1 MEDAA
6 PPLLRSVP
14 PTLWR
19 TPLHPCF
26 SLKMKEA
33 FDPSV
38 PVAAATPEAD
48 NGASIFTRKNIWS
61 DAAAKGDDDSSPW
74 PWDGVKSEE
83 DADFLSHAN
92 RALSFLSKEQQ
103 QFQIL

>member
-1 MEDAA
+1 M
-6 PPLLRSVP
+6 
-14 PTLWR
+14 WR
-19 TPLHPCF
+19 THVKINPKHHCGGGPLAQ
-26 SLKMKEA
+26 MKEA
-33 FDPSV
+33 FDPPA

-61 DAAAKGDDDSSPW
+61 DAAAEGDDDNSSPW

-92 RALSFLSKEQQ
+92 RALSFLSKERQ